1 MEGLYKNF
9 DTNEF
14 RLNIQTKTF
23 FGAWCNELVLEN
35 VLFYFRHSLGW
46 LVCTPWFQSQKPS
59 NFASEMQYRNPND
72 KYFVMNCKS
81 KTKNVY
87 CLFIFKEDPCEINDV
102 PWGVA
107 EIKIKIRLLLL

>member
-1 MEGLYKNF
+1 
-9 DTNEF
+9 
-14 RLNIQTKTF
+14 
-23 FGAWCNELVLEN
+23 
-35 VLFYFRHSLGW
+35 
-46 LVCTPWFQSQKPS
+46 
-59 NFASEMQYRNPND
+59 
-72 KYFVMNCKS
+72 MNCKS